1 MSILLCNNVTI
12 TDGTVTAVQ
21 CGMEEFDCGLNSND
35 RQCINISLMCDGK
48 NDCQNDAD
56 EANCGM

>member
-1 MSILLCNNVTI
+1 MFNVTI
-12 TDGTVTAVQ
+12 ADGTVTAVQ
-21 CGMEEFDCGLNSND
+21 CGMKEFDCGLNSND

-56 EANCGM
+56 EASCGM